1 MRFDIYIECA
11 ETEGYQCIEFLKT
24 GGPIVNI
31 FRLIIYFADYLNL
44 ISCKFILAQMIDM
57 IINTA

>member
-31 FRLIIYFADYLNL
+31 FRLIIYFCGLFEFDKL
-44 ISCKFILAQMIDM
+44 
-57 IINTA
+57 